1 MVLKKRTK
9 SVAKARKKAAKRTAR
24 RTTSSL
30 PETSAKTRASLFK
43 GIHQVLDAHGIAG
56 QVAELHIDGA
66 NASVAAPCPPNTIQR
81 VVCVRQDD
89 GTMHCE
95 ERCVPV

>member
-9 SVAKARKKAAKRTAR
+9 SVAKAKKKAASATR
-24 RTTSSL
+24 RPTSSL

-56 QVAELHIDGA
+56 QVAELHLDATAPA
-66 NASVAAPCPPNTIQR
+66 NVAAPCPPNTIRR